1 MTALRPHWSSRTG
14 TRNGVRVLT
23 GGPSELPR
31 PDLEDGQV
39 RCPGCGNATTTY
51 LRNPRRLTQHRTL
64 RGDMCG
70 QRTIA
75 VAVVLDELPPVDMGP
90 RLRGAAARSHEAAE
104 QATPRWDGTPAERRA
119 YRRQADLAAGRTLG
133 VGSRVGLYP
142 NGTCHTDGCDTR
154 VTGERIY
161 CGMCVAR
168 RS

>member
-1 MTALRPHWSSRTG
+1 MTALRPHWGSRQR
-14 TRNGVRVLT
+14 TRNGVRVLI

-51 LRNPRRLTQHRTL
+51 RRNPRQLTQHRTL
-64 RGDMCG
+64 RGDRCG

-75 VAVVLDELPPVDMGP
+75 VAVVLDELPPVVIGRQNPWPQQVERD
-90 RLRGAAARSHEAAE
+90 RAE
-104 QATPRWDGTPAERRA
+104 QFTPRWDGTPAERRA
-119 YRRQADLAAGRTLG
+119 YRRAKDREAGRTLG

-142 NGTCHTDGCDTR
+142 NGTCQTDGCG
-154 VTGERIY
+154 VPITGGRIY